1 MTGLLTGELPIGM
14 ADTAS
19 ELCVA
24 QIKNAPFVSRQY
36 LQAQKRL
43 FLTCLWSNGL
53 LIVQQ
58 HAWSLSKFIRAH

>member
-1 MTGLLTGELPIGM
+1 MTGLLTGELPVGM

-24 QIKNAPFVSRQY
+24 QIKKAPFVSRQY

-43 FLTCLWSNGL
+43 LPTW
-53 LIVQQ
+53 V
-58 HAWSLSKFIRAH
+58 